1 MDREKMIQELIQKR
15 INSNNQIKKDME
27 YISLYKKKKERLATY
42 NKHQNSLMEKVQTL
56 SEQIEKQKETKK
68 ESELKAYEEAL
79 EKLSI
84 EKERYER
91 IKAEQENKLKAFE
104 ETMNQKYEILYNKWQ
119 NYYGEDKKVDR
130 KLKKEYEKFYHLSDK
145 KIDELRE
152 KTDGVIS
159 KAEERYEQ
167 AEAKAEAKKPM
178 VVLYEEK
185 LQELEKVK
193 AEALKL
199 ERGIEEDKNTYD
211 KKSTNISNIKSEIK
225 EQTYKEFEVYKNNFA
240 FYCVIKNNFLA
251 PIIKS
256 IYNKK

>member
-15 INSNNQIKKDME
+15 INSNNQIYRDME
-27 YISLYKKKKERLATY
+27 YISQYKKKKERLDTY

-56 SEQIEKQKETKK
+56 SEQIEKQKEAKK
-68 ESELKAYEEAL
+68 EAELKAYEEAL

-119 NYYGEDKKVDR
+119 NYYGGDKKVDR

-167 AEAKAEAKKPM
+167 AEAKAEA
-178 VVLYEEK
+178 
-185 LQELEKVK
+185 
-193 AEALKL
+193 LKL
-199 ERGIEEDKNTYD
+199 EREIEEDKNTYD
-211 KKSTNISNIKSEIK
+211 KKSTNISNIKREIK

-240 FYCVIKNNFLA
+240 FYCVGKNNFLA
-251 PIIKS
+251 PIMKF
-256 IYNKK
+256 IYNRK

>member
-27 YISLYKKKKERLATY
+27 YISLYKKKKERLDTY

-56 SEQIEKQKETKK
+56 SEQIEKQKEAKK

-119 NYYGEDKKVDR
+119 NYYGGDKKVDR
-130 KLKKEYEKFYHLSDK
+130 KLKKEYEKFYHLQK
-145 KIDELRE
+145 
-152 KTDGVIS
+152 
-159 KAEERYEQ
+159 Q
-167 AEAKAEAKKPM
+167 
-178 VVLYEEK
+178 
-185 LQELEKVK
+185 
-193 AEALKL
+193 
-199 ERGIEEDKNTYD
+199 
-211 KKSTNISNIKSEIK
+211 
-225 EQTYKEFEVYKNNFA
+225 
-240 FYCVIKNNFLA
+240 
-251 PIIKS
+251 
-256 IYNKK
+256 

>member
-15 INSNNQIKKDME
+15 INSNNQIYRDME
-27 YISLYKKKKERLATY
+27 YISQYKKKKERLDTY

-56 SEQIEKQKETKK
+56 SEQIEKQKEAKK

-84 EKERYER
+84 EKEKYEN
-91 IKAEQENKLKAFE
+91 IKAEQENKLKTLE
-104 ETMNQKYEILYNKWQ
+104 ETMSQKCEILYDKWE
-119 NYYGEDKKVDR
+119 NYYGDDKTAKR
-130 KLKKEYEKFYHLSDK
+130 KLKKEYEKFSALADK

-167 AEAKAEAKKPM
+167 AKAKAEAKKTI

-185 LQELEKVK
+185 LQEIENVK
-193 AEALKL
+193 AGALKL
-199 ERGIEEDKNTYD
+199 KQEIEKDKNTYD
-211 KKSTNISNIKSEIK
+211 KKSTNISNIKMEIK

-240 FYCVIKNNFLA
+240 FYCVYKNNFLA
-251 PIIKS
+251 PIMKF
-256 IYNKK
+256 IYNRK

>member
-1 MDREKMIQELIQKR
+1 M
-15 INSNNQIKKDME
+15 
-27 YISLYKKKKERLATY
+27 
-42 NKHQNSLMEKVQTL
+42 
-56 SEQIEKQKETKK
+56 
-68 ESELKAYEEAL
+68 
-79 EKLSI
+79 
-84 EKERYER
+84 
-91 IKAEQENKLKAFE
+91 
-104 ETMNQKYEILYNKWQ
+104 
-119 NYYGEDKKVDR
+119 DR

-199 ERGIEEDKNTYD
+199 EREIEEDKNTYD

>member
-1 MDREKMIQELIQKR
+1 
-15 INSNNQIKKDME
+15 
-27 YISLYKKKKERLATY
+27 
-42 NKHQNSLMEKVQTL
+42 
-56 SEQIEKQKETKK
+56 
-68 ESELKAYEEAL
+68 
-79 EKLSI
+79 
-84 EKERYER
+84 
-91 IKAEQENKLKAFE
+91 
-104 ETMNQKYEILYNKWQ
+104 MNQKYEILYNKWQ
-119 NYYGEDKKVDR
+119 NYYGGDKKVDR

-199 ERGIEEDKNTYD
+199 EREIEEDKNTYD
-211 KKSTNISNIKSEIK
+211 KKSTNISNIKREI
-225 EQTYKEFEVYKNNFA
+225 
-240 FYCVIKNNFLA
+240 
-251 PIIKS
+251 
-256 IYNKK
+256 